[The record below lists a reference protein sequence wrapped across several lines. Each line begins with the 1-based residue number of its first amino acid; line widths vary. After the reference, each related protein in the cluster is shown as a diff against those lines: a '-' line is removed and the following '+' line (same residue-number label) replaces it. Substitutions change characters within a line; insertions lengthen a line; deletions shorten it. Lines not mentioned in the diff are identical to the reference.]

1 MPRWGRDVMQK
12 ERASLRE
19 KLSYGTGAVAYC
31 IETTLILTYLML
43 FCSDVLRI
51 NVAIIGVIMTVVKVL
66 DAISD
71 LIITSI
77 ADRGNSR
84 WGKYR
89 IWILNG
95 IPLAVC
101 VLLMFWSPV
110 FLTSELSKALWVL
123 AIYLVMTPILETAIV
138 CPFMA
143 MNVTMSEDTKD
154 RLDFS
159 NARALGES
167 TAQIILSLI
176 AMPIILYFGGYKN
189 ILGWRVMSAVVAVI
203 IVICTLNCFF
213 GTKERIYVSY
223 EDAEGHQIK
232 WREKFRPILGNR
244 PFWKL
249 MTIIFFLMAHAYAS
263 SSLFAYICIYNLGH
277 EEWVSPLLTTG
288 FAVQTLITGALFY
301 LGRRFEKRV
310 IMLAGGLCVLI
321 ANCCLVFANGF
332 AMAAAYEVLLGTGNG
347 LFMGISFAML
357 TDVADY
363 TEWKSGIVLPGIIS
377 AFATFA
383 MKFGGAVTTSLVGAA
398 LTFSHYDELLS
409 VQSAYTCRILLL
421 SLIAISGVSILLS
434 MVMVW
439 RMKEITSQLVTTYR
453 KEIDARIKR

>member
-123 AIYLVMTPILETAIV
+123 AIYLV
-138 CPFMA
+138 
-143 MNVTMSEDTKD
+143 
-154 RLDFS
+154 
-159 NARALGES
+159 
-167 TAQIILSLI
+167 
-176 AMPIILYFGGYKN
+176 
-189 ILGWRVMSAVVAVI
+189 
-203 IVICTLNCFF
+203 
-213 GTKERIYVSY
+213 
-223 EDAEGHQIK
+223 
-232 WREKFRPILGNR
+232 
-244 PFWKL
+244 
-249 MTIIFFLMAHAYAS
+249 
-263 SSLFAYICIYNLGH
+263 
-277 EEWVSPLLTTG
+277 
-288 FAVQTLITGALFY
+288 
-301 LGRRFEKRV
+301 
-310 IMLAGGLCVLI
+310 
-321 ANCCLVFANGF
+321 
-332 AMAAAYEVLLGTGNG
+332 
-347 LFMGISFAML
+347 
-357 TDVADY
+357 
-363 TEWKSGIVLPGIIS
+363 
-377 AFATFA
+377 
-383 MKFGGAVTTSLVGAA
+383 
-398 LTFSHYDELLS
+398 
-409 VQSAYTCRILLL
+409 
-421 SLIAISGVSILLS
+421 
-434 MVMVW
+434 
-439 RMKEITSQLVTTYR
+439 
-453 KEIDARIKR
+453 